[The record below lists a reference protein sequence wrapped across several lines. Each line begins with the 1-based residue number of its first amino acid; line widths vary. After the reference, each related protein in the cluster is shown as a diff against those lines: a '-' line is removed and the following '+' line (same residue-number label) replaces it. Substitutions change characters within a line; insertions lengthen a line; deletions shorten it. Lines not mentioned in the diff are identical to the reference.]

1 MWCVAIS
8 FISVALRACVE
19 PLCVTTFKNITKQ
32 SHPESF
38 VNFVVMTSNN
48 PFKRLAGE
56 TAIYGLSSIIGKL
69 LNWLLV
75 PLYVRVFIPEEY
87 GVVTNLYAYVAFLLV
102 ILTYGMETGF
112 FRFSQKTDDS
122 SRVFSTAATSVF
134 GTSVLFVIVIAA
146 FLPHFSSLIGYAGM
160 EQYAMILAGIVAI
173 DAFSSIPFA
182 RLRQQNRPLRFAFIK
197 LTGIGINIFLN
208 IFFLIICRQQQLN
221 GAENMLANLYNPEIG
236 IGYIFWV
243 NLVSSSVTLLLLL
256 PQIFGQRGRFDMKLL
271 REMMIYSLP
280 LLVVGIAGQINQN
293 LDKLV
298 LPYLLPE
305 SVNALAET
313 GIYGANYKLAILM
326 TMFIQAFRYAFEPFF
341 FSRSKD
347 SADSRKLYADIMN
360 YFIIF
365 GLLIFLG
372 VMLYIDI
379 IKIFIE
385 ESYFEGLKVVPIVLL
400 ANLFLGIFYNLSL
413 WYKLEDKTK
422 YGARLALLGSA
433 ITLAINLI
441 FVPKYGYLASA
452 WAALI
457 CYFTMTAASYW
468 LGRKHYPVP
477 YNLKRAGIYAL
488 LAGVLFVISQYH
500 GIEHFWLKIGMN
512 TLLMAI
518 FLGFVVRKEG
528 VKISKLIR
536 RKV

>member
-1 MWCVAIS
+1 
-8 FISVALRACVE
+8 
-19 PLCVTTFKNITKQ
+19 
-32 SHPESF
+32 
-38 VNFVVMTSNN
+38 MTSKN

-87 GVVTNLYAYVAFLLV
+87 GIVTNLYAYVAFLLV

-112 FRFSQKTDDS
+112 FRFSQKTGEP

-134 GTSVLFVIVIAA
+134 GTSLLFVMIIAA
-146 FLPHFSSLIGYAGM
+146 FLPRFASMIGYGNM
-160 EQYAMILAGIVAI
+160 EQYVMILAGIVAI

-208 IFFLIICRQQQLN
+208 IFFLIICRKQHLS
-221 GAENMLANLYNPEIG
+221 GAENFFANIYNPEIG

-243 NLVSSSVTLLLLL
+243 NLVSSSATLILLL
-256 PQIFGQRGRFDMKLL
+256 PQIFKQRGRFDTKLL

-280 LLVVGIAGQINQN
+280 LLVVGVAGQINQN

-298 LPYLLPE
+298 LPYLLPD

-341 FSRSKD
+341 FSRSKE
-347 SADSRKLYADIMN
+347 SADSKKLYADIMN

-372 VMLYIDI
+372 VMFYIDI
-379 IKIFIE
+379 IQLFIE
-385 ESYFEGLKVVPIVLL
+385 ERYFEGLKVVPVVLL
-400 ANLFLGIFYNLSL
+400 ANLFLGVFYNLSL

-433 ITLAINLI
+433 ITLVVNLI

-452 WAALI
+452 WAALL
-457 CYFTMTAASYW
+457 CYFTMTVASWW
-468 LGRKHYPVP
+468 LGKKHYPVP
-477 YNLKRAGIYAL
+477 YNLRRAGIYAL
-488 LAGVLFVISQYH
+488 IAGILFSISQFH
-500 GIEHFWLKIGMN
+500 GIEDFWLKIAVN
-512 TLLMAI
+512 TLLLAV
-518 FLGFVVRKEG
+518 FLSLVARLEG
-528 VKISKLIR
+528 VKITKLIR
-536 RKV
+536 KKPGKNI